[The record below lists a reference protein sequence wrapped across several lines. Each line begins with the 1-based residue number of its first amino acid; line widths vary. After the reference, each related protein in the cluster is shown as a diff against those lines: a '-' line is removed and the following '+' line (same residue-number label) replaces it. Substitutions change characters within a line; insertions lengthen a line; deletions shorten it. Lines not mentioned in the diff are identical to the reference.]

1 MEIIKMA
8 KNNDINDVASFLD
21 ELKELTPERPARQLV
36 NYESYK
42 PEYDPAHKGYVPEGY
57 PNSIE
62 SPPRSV
68 STAVRMVAPGN
79 ENEPAEGRRITV
91 WLSSYE
97 QNDFQRFLTNHVDS
111 EEGRALPVTI
121 DFLRRLETS
130 QKTGRDYKQF
140 FAIYRADADRDA
152 LPDVHEDQLKADTR
166 TVAE

>member
-1 MEIIKMA
+1 MA
-8 KNNDINDVASFLD
+8 KNNNENDVASFLT
-21 ELKELTPERPARQLV
+21 ELKDMAPERPARQLV

-42 PEYDPAHKGYVPEGY
+42 PEYDLVHKG
-57 PNSIE
+57 IE
-62 SPPRSV
+62 SPLGSV

-79 ENEPAEGRRITV
+79 DGEPAEGRRITV

-97 QNDFQRFLTNHVDS
+97 QNDFQRFLTQQVDA

-140 FAIYRADADRDA
+140 FAIYRGDADRDA
-152 LPDVHEDQLKADTR
+152 LPDVHEDQLKTDA
-166 TVAE
+166 AE

>member
-8 KNNDINDVASFLD
+8 KNNDENDVASFLT
-21 ELKELTPERPARQLV
+21 ELKDMTPERPARQLV

-42 PEYDPAHKGYVPEGY
+42 PEYDAVHKGYVLEGY
-57 PNSIE
+57 TEGIE
-62 SPPRSV
+62 SPLGSV

-79 ENEPAEGRRITV
+79 DNEPAAGRRITL

-97 QNDFQRFLTNHVDS
+97 QNDFQRFLTQQVDA
-111 EEGRALPVTI
+111 EEGRSLPVTI

-140 FAIYRADADRDA
+140 FAIFRGDADRDA
-152 LPDVHEDQLKADTR
+152 LPDVHEDQLKTDTPA
-166 TVAE
+166 TE